1 MLRRVICGLQKKL
14 SYQKKK
20 KKKDIVLSSKV
31 SNQEQDK
38 GWMQKT
44 VLQVECFE
52 GEKNPRKNAYYFRRE
67 LQLTLG
73 QHEFELYESIY
84 TQIFF
89 Q

>member
-1 MLRRVICGLQKKL
+1 
-14 SYQKKK
+14 
-20 KKKDIVLSSKV
+20 
-31 SNQEQDK
+31 
-38 GWMQKT
+38 MQKT